1 MITKPPSFVNGAP
14 LLFLRAEGFAVAL
27 LCVAAFSRSG
37 ASWWLFAALILVPD
51 LSICFYLAGP
61 RAGATAYNAVHTY
74 LGPVALLSAAVV
86 LAMPAGIWIAL
97 IWAAHIGIDR
107 TLGFGLKYPDAFSST
122 HLGGISSRA

>member
-1 MITKPPSFVNGAP
+1 MIVKPPSFVNGAP
-14 LLFLRAEGFAVAL
+14 LLLLRAEGLAVAL

-37 ASWWLFAALILVPD
+37 ASWWLFAALILVLD

-107 TLGFGLKYPDAFSST
+107 ALGFGLKYPDAFVST
-122 HLGGISSRA
+122 HLGGIGSRV